1 MKYLSFYSASMECY
15 SNAEGGCYYVHT
27 SPVACYPRRL
37 FAADAYDDT
46 SPLDLEK
53 VHAEADRLN
62 LTLEGTEIYH
72 YRDELNV
79 VHYRKV
85 RPISSCAPEA
95 NARFYDGETEPFE
108 NRTTSRPVYE

>member
-1 MKYLSFYSASMECY
+1 MECY
-15 SNAEGGCYYVHT
+15 SPAEGGCWYVHL

-46 SPLDLEK
+46 SPLDLAK

-62 LTLEGTEIYH
+62 LTLEDTEIFH

-79 VHYRKV
+79 EHFRKV

-95 NARFYDGETEPFE
+95 NARFYDGENEPFE